1 MACSLED
8 GLVAVVVGESDFDRA
23 VVEQFGVAVAA
34 DFVHLVATAPREEDH
49 RWAVADIEAGL
60 QSAEGN
66 LAVVV
71 CPDGDRGGPVE
82 VEIIAIPQIGL
93 DDAPA
98 SDQLAARGRSHVGT
112 AMSFGSRTR
121 L

>member
-1 MACSLED
+1 M
-8 GLVAVVVGESDFDRA
+8 VGERDLDRA

-34 DFVHLVATAPREEDH
+34 HFVHFVATFPREEDH

-60 QSAEGN
+60 QSTKCD

-71 CPDGDRGGPVE
+71 VADGDRGGTAE

-93 DDAPA
+93 DNAPA
-98 SDQLAARGRSHVGT
+98 ADHLAARRRGHVGT
-112 AMSFGSRTR
+112 ASSFGSRTR